1 MAPPLA
7 FVVILSMIKDAYE
20 DYKRHKAD
28 ESENNSLAEVFVKTE
43 NKFVMTQ
50 WKNIKVG
57 DLVRVNED
65 QFFPADM
72 IVLKSTENEGMFYVE
87 TKNLDGETN
96 LKIKGVEKDLIE
108 PFLSEDSLGKLA
120 GTINIE
126 NPNNR
131 IYKFDGNYSMTSGVV
146 PLTNNSVALRGMSLR
161 NTENVT
167 GIVVYTGHDSKIQM
181 NSTGATYK
189 TSNIMRITN
198 RQILYVFCIQ
208 IVCSVIGSC
217 IGSTW
222 MIDNLDSASYLSF
235 EDNDTW
241 NSTWGLLFIKKT
253 GTWILIFT

>member
-167 GIVVYTGHDSKIQM
+167 GIVVYTGHDSKI
-181 NSTGATYK
+181 
-189 TSNIMRITN
+189 
-198 RQILYVFCIQ
+198 
-208 IVCSVIGSC
+208 
-217 IGSTW
+217 
-222 MIDNLDSASYLSF
+222 
-235 EDNDTW
+235 
-241 NSTWGLLFIKKT
+241 
-253 GTWILIFT
+253 